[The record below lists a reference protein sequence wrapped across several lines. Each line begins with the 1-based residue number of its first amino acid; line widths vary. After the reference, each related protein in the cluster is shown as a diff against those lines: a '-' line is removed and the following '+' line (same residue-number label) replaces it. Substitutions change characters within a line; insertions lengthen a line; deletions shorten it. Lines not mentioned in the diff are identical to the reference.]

1 MSDRDDD
8 GQKQSETA
16 AQVPRQ
22 RWMVIRDR
30 VELARR
36 LSVAWRGKK
45 QAYLESGSG
54 LRQPFVSDLL
64 NAKVGRITLERYR
77 VLRRAVGKWWCKIEP
92 LFLASRA
99 AAALVTYE
107 EWMKH
112 DERTD
117 EAQLGLTR
125 DQRRLLRH
133 LARGPKSKLKKA
145 YRALDETCKER
156 GCSLPRRLAAFRSA
170 IEPLNRYYTTDGIE
184 PGFTDFGNKKDLI
197 NFVYWGL
204 KREELLLRMREADE
218 RRAQQA
224 DQSAEDRDD
233 ERERRDLGV
242 SDSLYS
248 WDFMKA
254 TRIDA
259 EQTRLRTGRREP
271 TDEELL
277 KAT

>member
-1 MSDRDDD
+1 MNS
-8 GQKQSETA
+8 
-16 AQVPRQ
+16 
-22 RWMVIRDR
+22 
-30 VELARR
+30 
-36 LSVAWRGKK
+36 
-45 QAYLESGSG
+45 
-54 LRQPFVSDLL
+54 
-64 NAKVGRITLERYR
+64 
-77 VLRRAVGKWWCKIEP
+77 
-92 LFLASRA
+92 
-99 AAALVTYE
+99 
-107 EWMKH
+107 
-112 DERTD
+112 
-117 EAQLGLTR
+117 
-125 DQRRLLRH
+125 
-133 LARGPKSKLKKA
+133 
-145 YRALDETCKER
+145 
-156 GCSLPRRLAAFRSA
+156 
-170 IEPLNRYYTTDGIE
+170 YYTTDGIE

-233 ERERRDLGV
+233 ELERRDLGV

-254 TRIDA
+254 TLIDA